1 LPERRNTTPFLTERL
16 NKMIKTSAFRTKKFH
31 VALPC
36 TALALLSG
44 PAMAHDGMHA
54 AGLLAGLLH
63 PVSGWDHLLA
73 MVAVG
78 LWAAA
83 QNHTARRW
91 LPALFPLVMLLG
103 ALAAVGGVA
112 LAGMESL
119 IGLSVLALGMLT
131 VLSVRMPAWAG
142 GLLLAAF
149 ALAHGQAHGLEMPA
163 DGASLAYFLGFSAAT
178 ALLHLAGMLSA
189 NRAGRLASRV
199 AGLGIALAGTWM
211 MLA

>member
-1 LPERRNTTPFLTERL
+1 MNRM
-16 NKMIKTSAFRTKKFH
+16 NKMIKTGAISTRRFH
-31 VALPC
+31 AALPC
-36 TALALLSG
+36 TVLALLAA
-44 PAMAHDGMHA
+44 PAMAHDGHHA

-63 PVSGWDHLLA
+63 PLSGADHLLA
-73 MVAVG
+73 MIAVG

-83 QNHTARRW
+83 QSQAARRW
-91 LPALFPLVMLLG
+91 LPALFPIAMLLG
-103 ALAAVGGVA
+103 ALAAAGGMA

-131 VLSVRMPAWAG
+131 VFSVRMPAWAG

-163 DGASLAYFLGFSAAT
+163 DGSALAYFLGFSAAT
-178 ALLHLAGMLSA
+178 ALLHLVGMLA
-189 NRAGRLASRV
+189 AARAGQFASRV
-199 AGLGIALAGTWM
+199 AGLCIALAGTCM

>member
-1 LPERRNTTPFLTERL
+1 M
-16 NKMIKTSAFRTKKFH
+16 NKMIKISEKRTKKLH
-31 VALPC
+31 IGLSC
-36 TALALLSG
+36 TAMALLAS

-63 PVSGWDHLLA
+63 PLSGADHLLA

-83 QNHTARRW
+83 QNPRARRW
-91 LPALFPLVMLLG
+91 LPALFPLAMLLG
-103 ALAAVGGVA
+103 ALAAAGGVA
-112 LAGMESL
+112 LAGMEGL
-119 IGLSVLALGMLT
+119 IGLSVVALGMLA
-131 VLSVRMPAWAG
+131 VFSVRMPAWAG

-163 DGASLAYFLGFSAAT
+163 DGSALAYFLGFSAAT
-178 ALLHLAGMLSA
+178 AMLHLAGMLA
-189 NRAGRLASRV
+189 ARHAGPLASRA

>member
-1 LPERRNTTPFLTERL
+1 MVLF
-16 NKMIKTSAFRTKKFH
+16 
-31 VALPC
+31 
-36 TALALLSG
+36 SG

-63 PVSGWDHLLA
+63 PLSGGDHLLA

-83 QNHTARRW
+83 QNPTARRW
-91 LPALFPLVMLLG
+91 LPALFPLTMLLG
-103 ALAAVGGVA
+103 ALAAAGGVA

-119 IGLSVLALGMLT
+119 IGLSVVALGMLT
-131 VLSVRMPAWAG
+131 VFSVRMPAWAG
-142 GLLLAAF
+142 GLLLAVF
-149 ALAHGQAHGLEMPA
+149 ALAHGQAHGLEIPA
-163 DGASLAYFLGFSAAT
+163 NSSALAYFLGFSAAT
-178 ALLHLAGMLSA
+178 ALLHLAGMLAA
-189 NRAGRLASRV
+189 NRAGQLASRV

>member
-1 LPERRNTTPFLTERL
+1 
-16 NKMIKTSAFRTKKFH
+16 MIETSEKRTKKLH
-31 VALPC
+31 IVLPC
-36 TALALLSG
+36 TAMALLAS

-63 PVSGWDHLLA
+63 PLSGADHLLA

-83 QNHTARRW
+83 QNPSARRW
-91 LPALFPLVMLLG
+91 LPALFPLAMLLG
-103 ALAAVGGVA
+103 ALAAAGGVA
-112 LAGMESL
+112 LAGMEGL
-119 IGLSVLALGMLT
+119 IGLSVVALGMLA
-131 VLSVRMPAWAG
+131 VFSVRMPAWAG

-163 DGASLAYFLGFSAAT
+163 DGSALAYFLGFSAAT
-178 ALLHLAGMLSA
+178 AMLHLAGMLA
-189 NRAGRLASRV
+189 ARHAGQLASRA